1 MDDLFE
7 FEVHPTYL
15 HIKHPPGYVITSENT
30 GEKWRRI
37 GELCQEH
44 GSAKVIVEAEQPER
58 QLDTGSAF
66 DAGRALA
73 ENMSGLSVAICFHGY
88 EFDDL
93 STFFKTV
100 AQNRGVRV
108 ELFSDLDEA
117 LQWLDVNTGENVAH
131 SH

>member
-7 FEVHPTYL
+7 LEVHPTYL
-15 HIKHPPGYVITSENT
+15 HFKHPPGYVITSENT
-30 GEKWRRI
+30 GEKWNRI
-37 GELCQEH
+37 GELCHEH
-44 GSAKVIVEAEQPER
+44 GIAKVLIEADRPER

-108 ELFSDLDEA
+108 EFFSDLNDA
-117 LQWLDVNTGENVAH
+117 LSWLDVDTGESAAG